1 MRIRKREKIP
11 RISVAPEDTIHLSYR
26 QEIEFPG
33 GHVESTVREVM
44 EEKIGREMTLD
55 EAVIFDV
62 EPGDFEGATDGIGGA
77 FLSSAKSE
85 EPL

>member
-11 RISVAPEDTIHLSYR
+11 PIHVQAEDVIRLSHR
-26 QEIEFPG
+26 QDIEFAD
-33 GHVESTVREVM
+33 GHIESSERQVL
-44 EEKIGREMTLD
+44 EERIGRKLTVN

-77 FLSSAKSE
+77 FLTTK
-85 EPL
+85 